1 MASSM
6 AQANNEEARPN
17 GRLSAKQAHIAG
29 SGGIDSKPIDIR
41 PHVLIETSKGHDG
54 WPTNAQRG
62 GHPKAPAPRLSSWLA
77 LVGLLYPYPL
87 TVS

>member
-6 AQANNEEARPN
+6 AQANNEEARPS

-41 PHVLIETSKGHDG
+41 PHVLIETSKEHDV
-54 WPTNAQRG
+54 WPTNTQKG
-62 GHPKAPAPRLSSWLA
+62 GHPKAPAPCWSFLLA